1 MVFERTSDL
10 PKGVIMVPLILLG
23 ICCAVYCTAIVPS
36 VPMLVDRKL
45 LGTAFGL
52 MEMLQNLALGTFP
65 LISAAIRDSYPVG

>member
-1 MVFERTSDL
+1 MV
-10 PKGVIMVPLILLG
+10 IIVPLILLG

-65 LISAAIRDSYPVG
+65 LISAAIRDSYPIG